1 MSGELSTSTLTYTPK
16 PRDSGKTLYC
26 RATNP
31 ELKIGVLDDKWELD
45 VKCKYILPCL
55 FYINYMSEYIVLKSK
70 PLCQILI

>member
-1 MSGELSTSTLTYTPK
+1 VSGELSTSTLTYTPK

-45 VKCKYILPCL
+45 VKCKYIS
-55 FYINYMSEYIVLKSK
+55 F
-70 PLCQILI
+70 